1 MRCSID
7 NEHGGMACSPGCV
20 SPFAYDAPAREGDA
34 PWLNGDWE
42 DPYEDVTDA
51 AWEDDCWSESLRD
64 YIR

>member
-1 MRCSID
+1 MDDDWYQGSAWN
-7 NEHGGMACSPGCV
+7 NEDEI
-20 SPFAYDAPAREGDA
+20 AYEADA